1 MSSFTLAS
9 EEDLKKKDKK
19 KVKKEKKEKKDKDEK
34 KDKKK
39 KKKKKDLLAKLA
51 ALPDVDPNALSSDD
65 ETKKPAKKSE
75 ITRTAIEAEYI
86 PEDTGGGSDHSGED
100 GGVPEFETEKER
112 KKRIKNEKKQARR
125 AKEAAKLALEEEQE
139 EEEGNGDTTSGESK
153 SSSKIKKGAKK
164 LTKRQKKQLALE
176 ASMAEMDKAL
186 STSKADARFPFTM
199 SHCVQAIQDKASW
212 DRSTDINIEEFTVA
226 GSGAKGTQL
235 FENASLKIVAGRK
248 YGEFPKKKKKFDLFL
263 LFHFSL

>member
-19 KVKKEKKEKKDKDEK
+19 KAKKEKKEKKDKDEK

-176 ASMAEMDKAL
+176 ASMADMDKAL

-248 YGEFPKKKKKFDLFL
+248 YGEFPKKIKKILI
-263 LFHFSL
+263 